1 MTALDFYYAKRDCPE
16 CVGYQKNCDH
26 FWAGHVVGREVG
38 RLREQER
45 ILKLLDVVE
54 YPYGNETKF
63 QTLADA
69 VFEGEML
76 FGDFRLELIAL
87 IKGANE

>member
-1 MTALDFYYAKRDCPE
+1 MTALDFYYEKRDCPE

-45 ILKLLDVVE
+45 IIKLLEVNDHYSV
-54 YPYGNETKF
+54 
-63 QTLADA
+63 DW
-69 VFEGEML
+69 
-76 FGDFRLELIAL
+76 LIEL